1 MARIEYL
8 IPTDNIR
15 MLFTLVWL
23 QNLVLLTGF
32 QYDLIIIQKWLTFYW
47 AILYT
52 SIAILF
58 VGDGVGV
65 HLGASV

>member
-32 QYDLIIIQKWLTFYW
+32 QYDLMIIQKWLTFYW